1 MRTELAALLV
11 AVLLFLLHLFVER
24 FLLDRRLESIP
35 LRVAVT
41 GTRGK
46 SSVVRLLASIL
57 RADGR
62 QVVAKT
68 TGSEPRY
75 LLPDGKEVEVPRR
88 GVPSIIEQ
96 KKLVKRAAAMGAD
109 CVVAEIMSI
118 HPENHRIESHRL
130 LRPQIVVLTN
140 VRLDHTDA
148 MGETEDEIAE
158 VLALGFAPGATVFV
172 PESENRR
179 AFASAVAE
187 MGGALVEVSGRVEAE
202 SARERP
208 GQPAE
213 EPTDPADL
221 QTEAGPAEFSENIDL
236 ARAVGRHLGIAEEVI
251 AAGIRDAAAD
261 AGAVRVWEYR
271 SEQAAK
277 SCYLVNGFAAND
289 PRSTLQVVAQVREAL
304 PSCPDRLTGLL
315 ALRPDRGDRTV
326 QWIEAIR
333 SGDLDCFDC
342 LYIVGG
348 HARAVKRKLPEVR
361 VLSEDRP
368 EQLMA
373 TIMADIG
380 DGGVLFGCGNYVG
393 TGQLLVDHW
402 ERTGT
407 RHGL

>member
-1 MRTELAALLV
+1 MRTEIVALLV
-11 AVLLFLLHLFVER
+11 AVLLFLLYLLFER
-24 FLLDRRLESIP
+24 FLLDRRLESIS
-35 LRVAVT
+35 LRIAVT

-62 QVVAKT
+62 KVVAKT
-68 TGSEPRY
+68 TGSEPRC

-88 GVPSIIEQ
+88 GIPSIIEQ
-96 KKLVKRAAAMGAD
+96 KKLIKRAAAMGAD

-158 VLALGFAPGATVFV
+158 VLALGFAPGATLFV
-172 PESENRR
+172 PESENRQ
-179 AFASAVAE
+179 AFASAVDE
-187 MGGALVEVSGRVEAE
+187 MGGSLVGVTGRVEAE

-208 GQPAE
+208 
-213 EPTDPADL
+213 
-221 QTEAGPAEFSENIDL
+221 EFPDNIDL

-251 AAGIRDAAAD
+251 AAGIHDAAAD

-277 SCYLVNGFAAND
+277 SCYLVSGFAAND
-289 PRSTLQVVAQVREAL
+289 PESTLQVVARVRETL
-304 PSCPDRLTGLL
+304 PSCPEHLTGLL

-333 SGDLDCFDC
+333 SGDLDCFNR
-342 LYIVGG
+342 LYVVGG
-348 HARAVKRKLPEVR
+348 HAHAMKRMLPGLR
-361 VLSEDRP
+361 LLRGDRP
-368 EQLMA
+368 EQMMA

-380 DGGVLFGCGNYVG
+380 NDGVLFGCGNYVG